1 MTNTKLLLQKIDDSG
16 LKQAYIAMRLGMTPQ
31 GLSKKIHTGTEFKPS
46 QINVL
51 CELLHIV
58 DPEERRIIFLI

>member
-1 MTNTKLLLQKIDDSG
+1 MTNTKLLLRKIDDSG
-16 LKQAYIAMRLGMTPQ
+16 LKHNYIAMRIGMTNAGFSRKLQ
-31 GLSKKIHTGTEFKPS
+31 TGTEFKPS

-58 DPEERRIIFLI
+58 DPAERKEIFLI

>member
-16 LKQAYIAMRLGMTPQ
+16 LKLYFIAMRLGMTRQ
-31 GLSKKIHTGTEFKPS
+31 GLYKKIQDGSEFKPS

-51 CELLHIV
+51 CELLHII
-58 DPEERRIIFLI
+58 DSDERRQIFLI